1 MKKPLT
7 ISIIILITL
16 VIGFTLWTIFSRDS
30 NTTVGEAVRNVLPFG
45 SGGDV
50 NIPIQNNNNELDS
63 SKFFDAKGVPTEK
76 LFTLSRT
83 PIAGYVVFNK
93 DGDNVVRYIDRATG
107 HIYDS
112 ILPKNLGTDPV
123 ETKKITNNTIP
134 KIYEAYFNPNGSKVL
149 IRSLIENTDAV
160 ENISLSLTPP
170 KTTASTSTSES
181 DSLYSISS
189 TNIRGNISSVAVV
202 GNSLLSLVKDSS
214 SIISSSFDGSNQKT
228 ILNTPFTDWKI
239 ISNRN
244 NVLLQTKAGANIPGY
259 VYSLNIVTGSITKI
273 INPLNGL
280 TALINYNGSRILY
293 SYVDGNQTRILVQ
306 NNNKEIISEPTPAT
320 LAEKCVWSSINID
333 TVYCSSPNNPKLDF
347 NEPDNWYKGIT
358 HFSDSIWVFD
368 TKKQTQRV
376 LLEPK
381 LAYDIDIDAINLQ
394 LSPDEEY
401 LIFTNKTDLTLW
413 ALKIETQI

>member
-239 ISNRN
+239 ISNGN
-244 NVLLQTKAGANIPGY
+244 NVLAQTKAGSYFSGY
-259 VYSLNIVTGSITKI
+259 AYKLNTVSGSLTKIVGPLDGLIILPNPTGSFV
-273 INPLNGL
+273 
-280 TALINYNGSRILY
+280 LY
-293 SYVDGNQTRILVQ
+293 SYNQGGEVKVIAKNTQ
-306 NNNKEIISEPTPAT
+306 NNKLTPITPAT
-320 LAEKCVWSSINID
+320 LAEKCVWSTKNIEILI
-333 TVYCSSPNNPKLDF
+333 CSSPIEGLDL
-347 NEPDNWYKGIT
+347 NEPDNWYKGLT
-358 HFSDSIWVFD
+358 HFSDRLWIYDVNENIS
-368 TKKQTQRV
+368 QV